1 MPKLRIVTFISMQTF
16 GRKGENLAAEYLV
29 RQGYRVVEK
38 NYRFKKSE
46 IDLICQKDGLLIF
59 VEVKTRSSRIFG
71 QPESFVSEAQK
82 AAIIRAAEQICW
94 RWTGMMISVLIL
106 WQSSVINRKKRY
118 YILKMPF
125 IDFLLVRYK

>member
-71 QPESFVSEAQK
+71 QPESFVSDTQK
-82 AAIIRAAEQICW
+82 AAIIRAAGQYMLEVDWSDDLRFDIVAI
-94 RWTGMMISVLIL
+94 ISNQSEEEIL
-106 WQSSVINRKKRY
+106 H
-118 YILKMPF
+118 LKDAF
-125 IDFLLVRYK
+125 Y